1 MPKRT
6 TTTYSSEDAPDTDA
20 RIYVYY
26 CRYSGDHAFITDV
39 DLETLPRRTTDGARV
54 IDTQVHNVKLKV
66 TPGAVKYI
74 NRGEDKVE
82 KQFRYNCG
90 ELPVLYKSE
99 QHGRYIYVMDGAVT
113 AYAADG
119 NPVVATELGEEV
131 IVPPC
136 ITQQADGRVQIGMD
150 IEDGGK
156 QIGLIHITADEVGL
170 EVMASASKQQDFLD
184 EVREYMGKVLKLRLA
199 EMTMQNGW
207 SQRTRLLFCKGITP
221 QQVFQRL
228 QVALQ
233 EAKKKFVDNAARD
246 AKRQEQKDA
255 LSSMPVVGLHVQ

>member
-1 MPKRT
+1 M
-6 TTTYSSEDAPDTDA
+6 
-20 RIYVYY
+20 
-26 CRYSGDHAFITDV
+26 
-39 DLETLPRRTTDGARV
+39 
-54 IDTQVHNVKLKV
+54 

-156 QIGLIHITADEVGL
+156 QVRGAACKKIDRRRNVAAIAGKQDGARMGPTEVP
-170 EVMASASKQQDFLD
+170 SWCH
-184 EVREYMGKVLKLRLA
+184 VLK
-199 EMTMQNGW
+199 
-207 SQRTRLLFCKGITP
+207 P
-221 QQVFQRL
+221 V
-228 QVALQ
+228 
-233 EAKKKFVDNAARD
+233 
-246 AKRQEQKDA
+246 
-255 LSSMPVVGLHVQ
+255 LSAFKHHPSRGPK